1 MYTRFKKINSS
12 GFTLVEII
20 ASIAILGMVIAVL
33 LPIFPQIMS
42 WTQKTDEELVAS
54 NLLSEVAN
62 ETEKVDVASLFGEN
76 IIGCENGSSE
86 DVFLKDYQ
94 LNSENYEAR
103 INICEEY
110 DVSLYRT
117 HIKIYANDD
126 RLVSESYTYILGDL
140 K

>member
-62 ETEKVDVASLFGEN
+62 ETEKVDVAGLFGDN
-76 IIGCENGSSE
+76 IIGCKNGSSE

-103 INICEEY
+103 LSICKEN

-117 HIKIYANDD
+117 HIKIYSNDD
-126 RLVSESYTYILGDL
+126 RLVSESYTYIQGDS

>member
-42 WTQKTDEELVAS
+42 WSQKTDNQLVAS

-62 ETEKVDVASLFGEN
+62 EAKDINVVDLFGEN
-76 IIGCENGSSE
+76 VIRCEDGSSE
-86 DVFLKDYQ
+86 DLFLKDYQ
-94 LNSENYEAR
+94 LNNEKYEAKF
-103 INICEEY
+103 NVCKEK
-110 DVSLYRT
+110 DVNLYRT
-117 HIKIYANDD
+117 HIKIYSTDD
-126 RLVSESYTYILGDL
+126 RLASESYTYIQGDP

>member
-33 LPIFPQIMS
+33 LPVFPQIMS
-42 WTQKTDEELVAS
+42 WSQKTDDQLVAS

-62 ETEKVDVASLFGEN
+62 EAEDINVIDLFGEN
-76 IIGCENGSSE
+76 VIRCEDGSSE
-86 DVFLKDYQ
+86 DVFFRDYQ
-94 LNSENYEAR
+94 LNSEKYEAKF
-103 INICEEY
+103 NVCKEK
-110 DVSLYRT
+110 DVNLYRT
-117 HIKIYANDD
+117 HIKIYSTDD
-126 RLVSESYTYILGDL
+126 RLASESYTYIQGDP

>member
-42 WTQKTDEELVAS
+42 WSQKTDDELVAS

-62 ETEKVDVASLFGEN
+62 EAKDINVVDSFGEN
-76 IIGCENGSSE
+76 VTKCENGSTE
-86 DVFLKDYQ
+86 DVILREYQ
-94 LNSENYEAR
+94 LNNEKYEAKL
-103 INICEEY
+103 NVCNEK
-110 DVSLYRT
+110 DVNLYRT
-117 HIKIYANDD
+117 HIKIFSTDD
-126 RLVSESYTYILGDL
+126 RLVSESYTYIQGDP